1 MLCNYSSLLSDVPGC
16 YQKSKKCP
24 LTFKKKLHTL
34 ECLHVGLLSKKLTVD
49 KRCTADNKT
58 KQIQNTQTLWVSE
71 WVGYKPTT
79 FYIVGEA
86 AIAYHKREK

>member
-1 MLCNYSSLLSDVPGC
+1 MHCWQQDETNSKHSNTLS
-16 YQKSKKCP
+16 
-24 LTFKKKLHTL
+24 
-34 ECLHVGLLSKKLTVD
+34 E
-49 KRCTADNKT
+49 
-58 KQIQNTQTLWVSE
+58 WVSE